1 MINKTTEYE
10 FSSTQNHH
18 FRRLGNKFKFTAA
31 LLIIFSLENFIVI
44 LLHKPEFHEN
54 NPLYMTLSSLVVIS
68 TFVSAIWLIQ
78 AAIRY
83 QLIVSSEG
91 KDISLLESSN
101 KKLQRAFSGIS
112 IAVIALCI
120 RDVAEIIAIKGLSY

>member
-18 FRRLGNKFKFTAA
+18 FRRLGNKIKFTAV

-83 QLIVSSEG
+83 QFIVSSEG

-120 RDVAEIIAIKGLSY
+120 RHVAVIFAIKGLSY